1 MYFYGV
7 NNTMINN
14 ASLVGRLGQDP
25 EIRYFDSGSVKARFS
40 LAVDRLGS
48 KENKQTDWFTIEAWG
63 KLAEFA
69 GEWLKKGTMVS
80 VQGDIEINSW
90 QDQTGNT
97 RETPLI
103 RASEIR
109 FVGSKRDNQQGQQ
122 GNTFN
127 NDAVVPF

>member
-1 MYFYGV
+1 
-7 NNTMINN
+7 MINN

-40 LAVDRLGS
+40 LAVDRPGN
-48 KENKQTDWFTIEAWG
+48 KDNKQTDWFTIEAWG

-80 VQGDIEINSW
+80 VQGDIEINAW

-103 RASEIR
+103 RAGEIR
-109 FVGSKRDNQQGQQ
+109 FVGSKRDNQPQQ
-122 GNTFN
+122 GNGNFSA
-127 NDAVVPF
+127 DAVVPF